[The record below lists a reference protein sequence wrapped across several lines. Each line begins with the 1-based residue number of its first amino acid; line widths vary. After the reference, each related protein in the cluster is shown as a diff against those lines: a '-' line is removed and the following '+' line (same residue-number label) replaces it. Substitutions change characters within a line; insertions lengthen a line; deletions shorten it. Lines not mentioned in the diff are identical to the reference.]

1 MALVGHFRW
10 LVVAKWIPELLVV
23 IDLLQTIRIF
33 IRFQWNDGV
42 IVIHCI
48 RLKLIDFLNSTRF
61 WFRNVWIFTHIFFGS
76 RQRKRPSAGGGSTFL
91 FRYLLRL
98 FLFFRI
104 FFLVENIFIVS
115 ARSHRTQI
123 SRYSVPSVAT
133 SIPLDSP
140 CFSLSRPWKKNWNWK
155 TKQKRNGHGKK
166 KKKQESQVVRDL
178 VVINIRRSIKVV
190 RFPLKMSLQRSFQKR
205 LQLDRKI
212 IRDHTRYGS

>member
-1 MALVGHFRW
+1 M
-10 LVVAKWIPELLVV
+10 

-104 FFLVENIFIVS
+104 FFFGRKHFYRFCTVASHTNI
-115 ARSHRTQI
+115 A
-123 SRYSVPSVAT
+123 
-133 SIPLDSP
+133 LLG
-140 CFSLSRPWKKNWNWK
+140 SLSGHLNSTRFTLFLSFPTMKKKLELKNK
-155 TKQKRNGHGKK
+155 TKKKRTC
-166 KKKQESQVVRDL
+166 QEKEETGIPGGPRPGGYQHS
-178 VVINIRRSIKVV
+178 
-190 RFPLKMSLQRSFQKR
+190 
-205 LQLDRKI
+205 
-212 IRDHTRYGS
+212 T

>member
-140 CFSLSRPWKKNWNWK
+140 CFSLSRPWKKIGIEKQNKKETDMARKRRNRNPRWSETWWLSTFDVASKSFDSHWKCRFNGRSKNDFNWIEK
-155 TKQKRNGHGKK
+155 
-166 KKKQESQVVRDL
+166 
-178 VVINIRRSIKVV
+178 
-190 RFPLKMSLQRSFQKR
+190 
-205 LQLDRKI
+205 
-212 IRDHTRYGS
+212 